1 MPVCPFCKNELQT
14 KLSAR
19 FIDEVDP
26 KIIECFQESI
36 DRTQRMG
43 QQMGGIFGRLSQVAA
58 NVARNVPQHIQILID
73 YPPMVGIITC
83 VTCDTLL
90 SIDTQAFKSGGGD

>member
-1 MPVCPFCKNELQT
+1 MPVCPYCKNELQT

-26 KIIECFQESI
+26 KIVECFQANI
-36 DRTQRMG
+36 ARTQQIG
-43 QQMGGIFGRLSQVAA
+43 QKMGGIFGRLSQTAA
-58 NVARNVPQHIQILID
+58 SMARHIPQHIQTLID

-90 SIDTQAFKSGGGD
+90 SIDTQAFKSD

>member
-1 MPVCPFCKNELQT
+1 MPVCPFCKKELQT

-26 KIIECFQESI
+26 KIIECFQESVE
-36 DRTQRMG
+36 RTQRRG
-43 QQMGGIFGRLSQVAA
+43 QQMGGFLGRLTQTAA
-58 NVARNVPQHIQILID
+58 SMARHVPQHIQILID

-83 VTCDTLL
+83 ATCDTLL
-90 SIDTQAFKSGGGD
+90 SIDTQAGIQK